1 MKDLVAI
8 IPVSS
13 FNESKTRLSPF
24 LNEKERIQLL
34 KYMLK
39 DIITT
44 IENEVDEI
52 VLVSKDENI
61 KNFGKELNVNFVK
74 EKKHENDYLNNA
86 ISDAVDE
93 VKRNMKNGS

>member
-61 KNFGKELNVNFVK
+61 KK
-74 EKKHENDYLNNA
+74 EKKC
-86 ISDAVDE
+86 
-93 VKRNMKNGS
+93 

>member
-44 IENEVDEI
+44 IENEVDEFEDPED
-52 VLVSKDENI
+52 DE
-61 KNFGKELNVNFVK
+61 FP
-74 EKKHENDYLNNA
+74 D
-86 ISDAVDE
+86 DE
-93 VKRNMKNGS
+93 IIMEFEDSIIGDMMEGDE

>member
-61 KNFGKELNVNFVK
+61 KIL
-74 EKKHENDYLNNA
+74 EKN
-86 ISDAVDE
+86 
-93 VKRNMKNGS
+93 